1 MGKLKS
7 GDREL
12 LKGLSKE
19 NKGQGMA
26 MALFAQA
33 CQGGWK
39 RSRGEMNITPQG
51 TRSSGASGRRV
62 LAWRRRRTQSSV
74 IPED

>member
-39 RSRGEMNITPQG
+39 RSRGEMNYVHSPGGPVLLVHQG
-51 TRSSGASGRRV
+51 GGC
-62 LAWRRRRTQSSV
+62 W
-74 IPED
+74 PGEDAGHRAL